1 MYSKCTG
8 SIPLSPLSYN
18 TMKSNVFNGTQP
30 SNEGCTNGVS
40 IDGQVTID
48 CGQGTTLI
56 DCHRGLSGGDYS
68 DLSSYFI
75 WNRTTSVSQQVS
87 IVFRFDQQI
96 NISRITMF
104 FWNSQSNSIII
115 PNVRMYW
122 SNDDSITPSNEITIT
137 TNSPSRT
144 GDARR
149 RMTIN
154 LNNDGLQ
161 FQ

>member
-1 MYSKCTG
+1 MVDFHIHAG

-56 DCHRGLSGGDYS
+56 DCDRGINGGDYS
-68 DLSSYFI
+68 DLFA
-75 WNRTTSVSQQVS
+75 WNRTTSVAQQVS
-87 IVFRFDQQI
+87 IVFRFGQQI
-96 NISRITMF
+96 TISRIIMF

-115 PNVRMYW
+115 PNVIIRV
-122 SNDDSITPSNEITIT
+122 T
-137 TNSPSRT
+137 TLMAP
-144 GDARR
+144 
-149 RMTIN
+149 
-154 LNNDGLQ
+154 LY
-161 FQ
+161 

>member
-1 MYSKCTG
+1 MTTSYIYICKVIILVPQFPIVDFHMHTG

-18 TMKSNVFNGTQP
+18 TMRSNVFNGTQP

-56 DCHRGLSGGDYS
+56 DCDRGFNGGDYS
-68 DLSSYFI
+68 DLSRSFA
-75 WNRTTSVSQQVS
+75 WNRTTSVAAQVS

-104 FWNSQSNSIII
+104 FWNSQ
-115 PNVRMYW
+115 
-122 SNDDSITPSNEITIT
+122 
-137 TNSPSRT
+137 
-144 GDARR
+144 
-149 RMTIN
+149 
-154 LNNDGLQ
+154 
-161 FQ
+161 